1 MYSDFDC
8 DFRDEVEIIYSA
20 LQKDSCKQA
29 SLRKV
34 RYRSLK
40 DVQNTK
46 RSFQKWK
53 AESKEKNWYQS
64 REYSA
69 AWEND
74 I

>member
-8 DFRDEVEIIYSA
+8 DLSDEVEIIYSA
-20 LQKDSCKQA
+20 LQEDSCKQA

-53 AESKEKNWYQS
+53 AESKEKKLVSEQ
-64 REYSA
+64 R
-69 AWEND
+69 